1 MQTPLLLTGNVFGLW
16 GDISHLTL
24 NSDGLISADLST
36 GQFSP
41 SLPTTLSVPSITPTL
56 SCYLH
61 PSFYSSSLSS
71 LLSIFSNLNP
81 LLRGNGPECSLG
93 QMT

>member
-41 SLPTTLSVPSITPTL
+41 SLPTTLSVPLITTTL
-56 SCYLH
+56 PCYLH
-61 PSFYSSSLSS
+61 PSFYSSF
-71 LLSIFSNLNP
+71 LLHF
-81 LLRGNGPECSLG
+81 LLCFLFFE
-93 QMT
+93 T